1 MIIYT
6 PGSILLFKR
15 CCLCCHLGIFFVM
28 FALLC
33 NLADVMMAPFIGIM
47 YLVLG
52 TKGQLGST
60 PTTRSEM

>member
-1 MIIYT
+1 
-6 PGSILLFKR
+6 
-15 CCLCCHLGIFFVM
+15 M